1 MHYRV
6 HGRKQDKRGRIKIRY
21 DMLVVIILTVKIVSE
36 LLTAGQD
43 TLIVKGIK
51 HLSLTKLNELFKNIS
66 WMLPMI
72 DGF

>member
-6 HGRKQDKRGRIKIRY
+6 HDRKQDKRGRIKIRY

-36 LLTAGQD
+36 LLSAGQD
-43 TLIVKGIK
+43 TLIFKGVKHI
-51 HLSLTKLNELFKNIS
+51 SLTTFNELFKKIS
-66 WMLPMI
+66 RMLPMI